1 MNMQIVIPTKGRK
14 SDQLTIESLK
24 GCDLIK
30 RTTLVCPKKE
40 YGTLSTLR
48 NDLKAEVQPNDDWKI
63 HEKRAW
69 ILQEWGQRGFEK
81 IIMLDDD
88 LRFATRISE
97 DDWHLREIKGKELE
111 AQFDR
116 LEERLGPEC
125 PHVGFGAR
133 QGNNQL
139 EEVGWKSP
147 GKMCYALGYYL
158 PVVLKECVLG
168 RIHLREDMEL
178 SLQLLLKGYPNAIL
192 TETTVDQRGY
202 DKPGGTSSE
211 RSVELSNAEALKL
224 AALFPGYVTTTERAY
239 KASLPRVEV
248 IVQWAKALE
257 DGQRARRAALQ
268 TTGSV

>member
-1 MNMQIVIPTKGRK
+1 MQIVIPTKGRTNE
-14 SDQLTIESLK
+14 QLTVSSLL
-24 GCDLIK
+24 GSGLIK
-30 RTTLVCPKKE
+30 RTILLCPRKE
-40 YGTLSTLR
+40 ANKLR
-48 NDLKAEVQPNDDWKI
+48 DLRTDWTVEAQPDDNWKI

-69 ILQEWGQRGFEK
+69 ILQEWGRRGFDK

-97 DDWHLREIKGKELE
+97 NDWHLREIKGTELE
-111 AQFDR
+111 REFDR
-116 LEERLGPEC
+116 LEERLGQEY

-139 EEVGWKSP
+139 EEVGWKVP

-178 SLQLLLKGYPNAIL
+178 TLQLLLKGYPNAIL

-202 DKPGGTSSE
+202 DNPGGTSSE
-211 RSVELSNAEALKL
+211 RSVEYSNAEAIRLME
-224 AALFPGYVTTTERAY
+224 LFPAYVSTTERKY

-248 IVQWAKALE
+248 IVQWQKALE
-257 DGQRARRAALQ
+257 DGLRARKASEQAA
-268 TTGSV
+268 

>member
-1 MNMQIVIPTKGRK
+1 MTMQIIIPTKGRMN
-14 SDQLTIESLK
+14 SQLTIESLI
-24 GCDLIK
+24 GCELIK
-30 RTTLVCPKKE
+30 RTTLVCPPKE
-40 YGTLSTLR
+40 HFKLSVVR
-48 NDLKAEVQPNDDWKI
+48 EDMKVEAQPNSDWKI
-63 HEKRAW
+63 HQKRAW
-69 ILQEWGQRGFEK
+69 ILQEWHKRGFEK

-88 LRFATRISE
+88 LRFATRISD
-97 DDWHLREIKGKELE
+97 DDWHLKEIKGDELAVE
-111 AQFDR
+111 FQR
-116 LEERLGPEC
+116 LEDKLGPEY

-158 PVVLKECVLG
+158 PVVIKECELG

-192 TETTVDQRGY
+192 TEVTVDQRGY

-211 RSVELSNAEALKL
+211 RSVELSNSEAKKL
-224 AALFPGYVTTTERAY
+224 AELFPGYVTTIERKY

-248 IVQWAKALE
+248 IVQWAKALQ
-257 DGQRARRAALQ
+257 DGQRTRQNCNKAI
-268 TTGSV
+268 